1 MTIGVSGGAGDLV
14 AAVSSPTV
22 DVRYDAAAHALT
34 VTGRAPGTAAVTIS
48 DGAGDSATIAVLVA
62 PPAGVVPGDLTVE
75 LGGTVSPAFVAAK
88 IRAALATAAQLR
100 PNATIDVRAAQPSAS
115 LAPGGSF
122 DAVARVHVGGGGAF
136 VDVDGTTN
144 VHVTVDTLAELD
156 PQVLFY
162 SDDPEKLLPDT
173 NGVLYRN
180 TLQPGKPARIYFYHV
195 AVDSTHRL
203 SLVLR
208 ATGHDARVEVLG
220 YGAGPTNAFAYVGH
234 VSTLQ
239 YLLARGAQESLVET
253 VLADAPD
260 VLQLG
265 NRVLRPGE
273 LVAGAFDL
281 GILSG
286 DAVDVAVVSSP
297 VDADP
302 IDYAAQPELPGDGH
316 DRRGEFD
323 LTAVPPLALA
333 YAAGAPDPSPF
344 VVGNPTIPNLRPGGK
359 PLAGDY
365 GAIRAVSL
373 QMSNPGLAPE
383 AVYLYE
389 MPIGGYVTGTM
400 WFDGDPRPT
409 EIPCAYRSNRYAI
422 RAFTL
427 APGQTQTVAA
437 TYMTDGASTYPLAF
451 GLSGTPPSPAP
462 GPYSPD
468 ACNPKTPPPGPGPS
482 PVPGPSPTA

>member
-1 MTIGVSGGAGDLV
+1 
-14 AAVSSPTV
+14 
-22 DVRYDAAAHALT
+22 
-34 VTGRAPGTAAVTIS
+34 VTIS
-48 DGAGDSATIAVLVA
+48 DDAGDFATIGVLVA
-62 PPAGVVPGDLTVE
+62 PPAGVVPSDLTVE
-75 LGGTVSPAFVAAK
+75 LGGTVSPAFAAAK
-88 IRAALATAAQLR
+88 IRAAIAAAAQLR
-100 PNATIDVRAAQPSAS
+100 PNATIDVRAAQPAGP

-122 DAVARVHVGGGGAF
+122 DTVARVHVAGGGTF
-136 VDVDGTTN
+136 VDVDGTTS
-144 VHVTVDTLAELD
+144 VHVAVDTLAELD
-156 PQVLFY
+156 PQILFY
-162 SDDPEKLLPDT
+162 SDDPERLLPET

-180 TLQPGKPARIYFYHV
+180 TLQPGKPARLYFYHV

-208 ATGHDARVEVLG
+208 ATGHDARVELLG

-239 YLLARGAQESLVET
+239 YLLARGAQESLVEN
-253 VLADAPD
+253 VVADAPD

-265 NRVLRPGE
+265 GRVLRPGE
-273 LVAGAFDL
+273 LVAGAYDL
-281 GILSG
+281 GILGG

-297 VDADP
+297 ADADP
-302 IDYAAQPELPGDGH
+302 IDYASGPELPGDGH

-333 YAAGAPDPSPF
+333 YEAGAPDPAPF

-373 QMSNPGLAPE
+373 RMSNPGPTPE
-383 AVYLYE
+383 PVYFYE
-389 MPIGGYVTGTM
+389 MPIGGYVTGTL

-409 EIPCAYRSNRYAI
+409 EIPCAYRPNRYAI
-422 RAFTL
+422 RAFIL
-427 APGQTQTVAA
+427 APGQTQTVAG
-437 TYMTDGASTYPLAF
+437 TYMTDGASSYPLAF
-451 GLSGTPPSPAP
+451 GLTSTPPSPAP

-468 ACNPKTPPPGPGPS
+468 ACNPKPPPPGGIPPSPSPGSSPAAAFSPAPTQPPTAGPS
-482 PVPGPSPTA
+482 PAT